1 MIIARV
7 FPRRTAATPT
17 DGLAFTDAPPLLT
30 LPEID
35 EVHISVAFTYDMPRA
50 EWLAEQWE
58 VCGVPVKMGG
68 PAFNEPGGDFVPGKY
83 LRKGYVITSRGCPN
97 RCWFC
102 AVPKREGYRLREL
115 PITEGYIVQDDNL
128 LACSESHLKAV
139 FDMLGKQKEHAIF
152 SGGLEARLLKPWHA
166 EKLRE
171 IKTARLYMA
180 YDTPD
185 DYEPLVAAGKMLQ
198 GVGYDFASRVP
209 CCYVLIGYKGD
220 TFEKAEKRLNETVNA
235 GFVPYAMLY
244 RDEEGKVDYE
254 WQKFQRLWVRPAII
268 AARQK
273 EAL

>member
-17 DGLAFTDAPPLLT
+17 DGLAFIDAPPLLT

-35 EVHISVAFTYDMPRA
+35 EAHISVAFTYDMPRA

-58 VCGVPVKMGG
+58 VCGVPIKMGG
-68 PAFNEPGGDFVPGKY
+68 PAFNQPGGEFIPGMY
-83 LRKGYVITSRGCPN
+83 LKQGYTITSRGCPN
-97 RCWFC
+97 HCWFC
-102 AVPKREGYRLREL
+102 AVPKREGGLREL
-115 PITEGYIVQDDNL
+115 PIKDGFNVLDDNL
-128 LACSESHLKAV
+128 LSCSDEHIHAV
-139 FDMLGKQKEHAIF
+139 FEMLARQPERPMF
-152 SGGLEARLLKPWHA
+152 TGGLEAKILKPWHV

-171 IKTARLYMA
+171 VKTKRLYMA

-185 DYEPLVAAGKMLQ
+185 DYEPLVAAGKMLAE
-198 GVGYDFASRVP
+198 VGYDFASRVP
-209 CCYVLIGYKGD
+209 CCYVLIGYRGD

-244 RDEEGKVDYE
+244 RDTEGKVDYE
-254 WQKFQRLWVRPAII
+254 WQKFQRLWARPAII

-273 EAL
+273 EALS

>member
-1 MIIARV
+1 MLIARV

-68 PAFNEPGGDFVPGKY
+68 PAFNQPGGEFIPGMY
-83 LRKGYVITSRGCPN
+83 LKQGYTITSRGCPN
-97 RCWFC
+97 HCWFC
-102 AVPKREGYRLREL
+102 AVPKREGGLHEL
-115 PITEGYIVQDDNL
+115 PIKDGFNVLDDNL
-128 LACSESHLKAV
+128 LACSDEHIIAV
-139 FDMLGKQKEHAIF
+139 FDMLSRQPERPMF
-152 SGGLEARLLKPWHA
+152 TGGLEAKIMKPWHV

-171 IKTARLYMA
+171 VKTKRLYMA

-209 CCYVLIGYKGD
+209 CCYVLIGYRGD
-220 TFEKAEKRLNETVNA
+220 TFEKAEKRLHETINA

-244 RDEEGKVDYE
+244 RDAEGRVDYE
-254 WQKFQRLWVRPAII
+254 WQKFQRLWARPAII

-273 EAL
+273 EALT